1 MNVILINRII
11 INFNKI
17 SIVWINIDI
26 IDNVDSIFL
35 VLRI

>member
-11 INFNKI
+11 IKFNKI